1 MKEYKEEKL
10 AEMDPEERE
19 KKLERERKRKEDRVL
34 QE

>member
-19 KKLERERKRKEDRVL
+19 KKLERERKRKEDRIL

>member
-19 KKLERERKRKEDRVL
+19 KKLERERKRKEDRIL
-34 QE
+34 